1 MELKDIMVKNVI
13 TVNPNVTVKQA
24 AKLMNQHD
32 IGCLIVVGKGKVV
45 GIVTERDILR
55 KIVETSKHPEK
66 TKVSEIM
73 STKLLVA
80 APNMDVVDATKMML
94 QRKIKKLPIV
104 TNKKLV
110 GLVSLTDIAR
120 TVRIEPEIMNVIKD
134 LTKSGWLPPKSMKN
148 IVEFYTD

>member
-1 MELKDIMVKNVI
+1 MELKDIMVKDVI
-13 TVNPNVTVKQA
+13 TVNPNATVKNA
-24 AKLMNQHD
+24 AKLMNQHN

-55 KIVETSKHPEK
+55 KIVETSKDPEK

-73 STKLLVA
+73 SKKLLVA
-80 APNMDVVDATKMML
+80 APNMDVVDAAKMML

-110 GLVSLTDIAR
+110 GLVSLTDIVR

>member
-13 TVNPNVTVKQA
+13 TVNPNATVKDA
-24 AKLMNQHD
+24 TKLMNKHN

-55 KIVETSKHPEK
+55 KIVETSKNPEK
-66 TKVSEIM
+66 TKISEIM

-80 APNMDVVDATKMML
+80 APNMDVVDAAKIML

-120 TVRIEPEIMNVIKD
+120 TVRIQPEMMNVIKD
-134 LTKSGWLPPKSMKN
+134 MIKSGWLPPKSMKN
-148 IVEFYTD
+148 IIEFYTD

>member
-1 MELKDIMVKNVI
+1 MELKDIMVKDVI
-13 TVNPNVTVKQA
+13 TVNPNATVKDA
-24 AKLMNQHD
+24 TKLMNKHN

-55 KIVETSKHPEK
+55 KIVEASKNPEK

-80 APNMDVVDATKMML
+80 APNMDVVDAAKMML

-120 TVRIEPEIMNVIKD
+120 TVRIQPEMMNVIKD

-148 IVEFYTD
+148 IIQFYTD

>member
-13 TVNPNVTVKQA
+13 TVNPNATVKDA
-24 AKLMNQHD
+24 TKLMNKHN

-55 KIVETSKHPEK
+55 KIVETSKNPEK
-66 TKVSEIM
+66 TKISEIM

-80 APNMDVVDATKMML
+80 APNMDVVDAAKIML

-120 TVRIEPEIMNVIKD
+120 TVRIQPEMMNVIKD

-148 IVEFYTD
+148 IIEFYTD

>member
-1 MELKDIMVKNVI
+1 MELKDIMVQNVI
-13 TVNPNVTVKQA
+13 TVNPNTTVKAA
-24 AKLMNQHD
+24 AKLMNQHN

-55 KIVETSKHPEK
+55 KIVEASKNPEK

-80 APNMDVVDATKMML
+80 APNMDVVDAAKMML

-110 GLVSLTDIAR
+110 GLVTLTDIAR

>member
-13 TVNPNVTVKQA
+13 TVNPNATVKNA
-24 AKLMNQHD
+24 AKLMNQHN

-55 KIVETSKHPEK
+55 KIVEASKDPEK
-66 TKVSEIM
+66 TKISEIM

-80 APNMDVVDATKMML
+80 APNMDVVDAAKMML

-134 LTKSGWLPPKSMKN
+134 MVKSGWLPPKSMKN
-148 IVEFYTD
+148 IIDFYTD

>member
-13 TVNPNVTVKQA
+13 TVNPNATVKDA
-24 AKLMNQHD
+24 TKLMNKHN

-55 KIVETSKHPEK
+55 KIVEASKNPEK

-80 APNMDVVDATKMML
+80 APNMDVVDAAKMML

-110 GLVSLTDIAR
+110 GLVSLTDIVR

>member
-13 TVNPNVTVKQA
+13 TVNPNATVKHA
-24 AKLMNQHD
+24 AKLMNQHN

-45 GIVTERDILR
+45 GILTERDILR
-55 KIVETSKHPEK
+55 KIVETSKNPEK

-73 STKLLVA
+73 SSKLLVA
-80 APNMDVVDATKMML
+80 APNMDVVDAAKMML

-110 GLVSLTDIAR
+110 GLVSLTDIVR

>member
-13 TVNPNVTVKQA
+13 TVNPNATVKDA
-24 AKLMNQHD
+24 TKLMNKHN

-55 KIVETSKHPEK
+55 KIVETSKNPEK
-66 TKVSEIM
+66 TKISEIM

-80 APNMDVVDATKMML
+80 APNMDVVDAAKIML

-120 TVRIEPEIMNVIKD
+120 TVRIQPEMMNVIKD

-148 IVEFYTD
+148 IIQFYTD

>member
-13 TVNPNVTVKQA
+13 TVNPNATVKDA
-24 AKLMNQHD
+24 TKLMNKHN
-32 IGCLIVVGKGKVV
+32 IGCLIVVDKGKVV

-55 KIVETSKHPEK
+55 KIVEASKDPEK

-80 APNMDVVDATKMML
+80 APNMDVVDAAKMML

-134 LTKSGWLPPKSMKN
+134 MVKSGWLPPKSMKN
-148 IVEFYTD
+148 IIEFYTD

>member
-1 MELKDIMVKNVI
+1 MVKDVI
-13 TVNPNVTVKQA
+13 TVNPNATVKDA
-24 AKLMNQHD
+24 TKLMNKHN

-55 KIVETSKHPEK
+55 KIVEASKNPEK

-80 APNMDVVDATKMML
+80 APNMDVVDAAKMML

-120 TVRIEPEIMNVIKD
+120 TVRIQPEMMNVIKD

-148 IVEFYTD
+148 IIQFYTD

>member
-13 TVNPNVTVKQA
+13 TVTPNATVKSA
-24 AKLMNQHD
+24 AKLMNSHN
-32 IGCLIVVGKGKVV
+32 IGCLIVVGNSKVV

-55 KIVETSKHPEK
+55 KIVEACKDPEK
-66 TKVSEIM
+66 TKVNEIM
-73 STKLLVA
+73 SRKLLVA
-80 APNMDVVDATKMML
+80 APNMDVVDAAKMML

-120 TVRIEPEIMNVIKD
+120 TVRIQPEMMNAIKD
-134 LTKSGWLPPKSMKN
+134 LIKSGWLPPENMKN
-148 IVEFYTD
+148 IIQFYTD

>member
-13 TVNPNVTVKQA
+13 TVNPNATVKHA
-24 AKLMNQHD
+24 AKLMNQHN

-55 KIVETSKHPEK
+55 KIVESSKDPEK

-80 APNMDVVDATKMML
+80 APNMDIVDAAKMML

-110 GLVSLTDIAR
+110 GLVSLTDIVR

>member
-13 TVNPNVTVKQA
+13 TVNPNATVKHA
-24 AKLMNQHD
+24 AKLMNQHN

-55 KIVETSKHPEK
+55 KIVEASKDPEK

-80 APNMDVVDATKMML
+80 APNMDIVDAAKMML

-120 TVRIEPEIMNVIKD
+120 TVRIEPEIINVIKD

-148 IVEFYTD
+148 IIEFYTD

>member
-13 TVNPNVTVKQA
+13 TVNPNATVKDA
-24 AKLMNQHD
+24 TKLMNKHN

-55 KIVETSKHPEK
+55 KIVETSKNPEK
-66 TKVSEIM
+66 TKISEIM

-80 APNMDVVDATKMML
+80 APNMDVVDAAKIML

-134 LTKSGWLPPKSMKN
+134 MVKSGWLPPKSMKN
-148 IVEFYTD
+148 IIQFYTD

>member
-1 MELKDIMVKNVI
+1 MELKDIMVQNVI
-13 TVNPNVTVKQA
+13 TVNPNTTVKAA
-24 AKLMNQHD
+24 AKLMNQHN

-55 KIVETSKHPEK
+55 KIVEASKNPEK
-66 TKVSEIM
+66 TKVNEIM

-80 APNMDVVDATKMML
+80 APNMDVVDAAKMML

-110 GLVSLTDIAR
+110 GLVTLTDIAR

>member
-1 MELKDIMVKNVI
+1 MELKDIMVQKV
-13 TVNPNVTVKQA
+13 VTVDPDATVKDA
-24 AKLMNQHD
+24 AKLMNLCE
-32 IGCLIVVGKGKVV
+32 IGSLMVVGKGKVV

-55 KIVETSKHPEK
+55 KIVEASKDPEK

-80 APNMDVVDATKMML
+80 APNMDVVDAAKMML

-134 LTKSGWLPPKSMKN
+134 MVKSGWLPPKSMKN
-148 IVEFYTD
+148 IIEFYTD

>member
-1 MELKDIMVKNVI
+1 MELKDIMVKDVI
-13 TVNPNVTVKQA
+13 TVNPNATVKDA
-24 AKLMNQHD
+24 TKLMNKHN
-32 IGCLIVVGKGKVV
+32 IGCLIVVDKGKVV

-55 KIVETSKHPEK
+55 KIVEASKNPEK

-80 APNMDVVDATKMML
+80 APNMDVVDAAKMML

-120 TVRIEPEIMNVIKD
+120 TVRIQPEMMNVIKD

-148 IVEFYTD
+148 IIQFYTD

>member
-13 TVNPNVTVKQA
+13 TVNPNATVKHA

-55 KIVETSKHPEK
+55 KIVETSKDPEK

-80 APNMDVVDATKMML
+80 APNMDVVDAAKMML

-148 IVEFYTD
+148 IIEFYTH

>member
-13 TVNPNVTVKQA
+13 TVNPNATVKDA
-24 AKLMNQHD
+24 TKLMNKHN
-32 IGCLIVVGKGKVV
+32 IGCLIVVSKGKVV

-55 KIVETSKHPEK
+55 KIVEASKDPEK
-66 TKVSEIM
+66 TKISEIM

-80 APNMDVVDATKMML
+80 APNMDVVDAAKMML

-120 TVRIEPEIMNVIKD
+120 TVRIEPEIINVIKD
-134 LTKSGWLPPKSMKN
+134 MVKSGWLPPKSMKN
-148 IVEFYTD
+148 IIEFYTD